1 MPTVHNECRHQTD
14 CAANVAALIAVMCRR
29 RRFKPAQPPLS
40 ATAIAVNCKL
50 NTTLLPYRP
59 RLSALTEKKTTA
71 VAVFTERVSEKGD
84 KIGRVR
90 PIPLFLN
97 RMTSDVDVL
106 HVYGQ

>member
-1 MPTVHNECRHQTD
+1 MPPPPPLQTRP
-14 CAANVAALIAVMCRR
+14 AA
-29 RRFKPAQPPLS
+29 LS

-59 RLSALTEKKTTA
+59 RLSALTEKTTA